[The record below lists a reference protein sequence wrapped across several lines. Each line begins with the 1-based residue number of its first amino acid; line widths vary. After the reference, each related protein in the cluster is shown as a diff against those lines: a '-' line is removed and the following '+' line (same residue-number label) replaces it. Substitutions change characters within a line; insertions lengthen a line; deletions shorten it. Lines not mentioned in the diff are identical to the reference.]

1 MGPVIPHLKV
11 YNFQFSA
18 EQRWAVIPLSFGFSI
33 LAESFGPR
41 TLISGGVAFNGGCP
55 KKNS

>member
-41 TLISGGVAFNGGCP
+41 TLISAWHLTGAAPN
-55 KKNS
+55 KNS